1 MGHGG
6 RGGGGQ
12 RGMRTPGADA
22 LVFHGIQPA
31 PAIHPSCG
39 PRAAGRQTG
48 SGCRLVATSMIRP
61 SPRPPHL
68 AFGLHLPAGVR
79 AWQRRGTAPSLSL
92 LPLAG
97 SAAPLDRLPRNETT
111 LQRKR
116 NAAASHPFHSII
128 AAAVDYLGRQ
138 PTAIRLSGCRR
149 HARTINIVV
158 VLQ

>member
-1 MGHGG
+1 
-6 RGGGGQ
+6 
-12 RGMRTPGADA
+12 MRTPGADA

-61 SPRPPHL
+61 SPPRARP
-68 AFGLHLPAGVR
+68 
-79 AWQRRGTAPSLSL
+79 TSLSVSTCPLACARGSGEAQHL
-92 LPLAG
+92 LCLFFPLAG

-116 NAAASHPFHSII
+116 NAMASPFPFHHC
-128 AAAVDYLGRQ
+128 
-138 PTAIRLSGCRR
+138 SGS
-149 HARTINIVV
+149 
-158 VLQ
+158 